1 MKRRTFLKNTAGV
14 AAFSPLAQGQANGVR
29 AQASSST
36 RPNVVLIVCDDLG
49 HGDLNCYGSQN
60 QTPNLDALA
69 EEGVLFRHF
78 YSGNPVCSPS
88 RAAIL
93 TGRYGVRSGV
103 NTVFWPTDTG
113 GLATDEVTIAQMLKP
128 AGYKTMCVGKWHLGL
143 PLQYLPTSRG
153 FDHYYGI
160 PYSNDMTP
168 LILMQDTTV
177 IENPVNLTTLTQRY
191 TAQAVNF
198 IDNSAAAPFFLYMAH
213 TFPHIPLACSTSF
226 AGKSGMGLYGDVIQE
241 IDWSVGQVLQ
251 ALATNG
257 VDQNT
262 LVMFTSDHGPW
273 YQGSPGGLRGRKGDT
288 FDGGM
293 RTPFI
298 ARFPGRIPAIG
309 APRSDTRTPP
319 SRTAPPSRTV
329 DRMATALDLLPTI
342 AGFVGVPLPPNPMDG
357 VDIGPL
363 LRGQLTTLSRPA
375 FFFFNN
381 WDLQCARVGPWK
393 LHVSRGNVPAYTATP
408 AVGYFNLRLINPELY
423 NIEDDPDESEDVSAQ
438 NPAIVAQIQ
447 QEIAQALPSFP
458 GAVQNAWATT
468 QSIPVYPNEPGSYP
482 TPIPPS

>member
-14 AAFSPLAQGQANGVR
+14 AALSPIATGQANQVR
-29 AQASSST
+29 AQANSST
-36 RPNVVLIVCDDLG
+36 RPNIVLIVCDDLG

-60 QTPNLDALA
+60 QTPNVDALA
-69 EEGVLFRHF
+69 EEGVLFRQF

-113 GLATDEVTIAQMLKP
+113 GLATNEVTIAQMLKP
-128 AGYKTMCVGKWHLGL
+128 AGYKTMCVGKWHLGR
-143 PLQYLPTSRG
+143 PPQYLPTSRG

-168 LILMQDTTV
+168 SILMQDTTV
-177 IENPVNLTTLTQRY
+177 IETPVNLTTLTQRY
-191 TAQAVNF
+191 TTQAVNF
-198 IDNSAAAPFFLYMAH
+198 INNSAKAPFFLYMAH

-226 AGKSGMGLYGDVIQE
+226 AGKSGRGLYGDVIQE

-251 ALATNG
+251 ALAASSL
-257 VDQNT
+257 DQNT

-273 YQGSPGGLRGRKGDT
+273 FQGSPGGLRGRKGDT

-298 ARFPGRIPAIG
+298 ARFPGRIAAG
-309 APRSDTRTPP
+309 ASPRDNTRTPR
-319 SRTAPPSRTV
+319 RTMET
-329 DRMATALDLLPTI
+329 MATALDLLPTI
-342 AGFVGVPLPPNPMDG
+342 AGFAGVALPRNPLDG

-363 LRGQLTTLSRPA
+363 LRGQVTTVSRPP

-408 AVGYFNLRLINPELY
+408 AVGYHNLRLINPELY
-423 NIEDDPDESEDVSAQ
+423 NIDDDPDESEDVSKQ
-438 NPAIVAQIQ
+438 NTAIVAQIQ
-447 QEIAQALPSFP
+447 QEIARALQSFP
-458 GAVQNAWATT
+458 TNVQRAWATT
-468 QSIPVYPNEPGSYP
+468 QRIRVYPNEPGSYP
-482 TPIPPS
+482 TPITSS

>member
-14 AAFSPLAQGQANGVR
+14 AALSPIATGQANQVR
-29 AQASSST
+29 AQANSST
-36 RPNVVLIVCDDLG
+36 RPNIVLIVCDDLG

-60 QTPNLDALA
+60 QTPNVDALA
-69 EEGVLFRHF
+69 EEGVLFRQF

-113 GLATDEVTIAQMLKP
+113 GLATNEVTIAQMLKP
-128 AGYKTMCVGKWHLGL
+128 AGYKTMCVGKWHLGR
-143 PLQYLPTSRG
+143 PPQYLPTSRG

-168 LILMQDTTV
+168 SILMQDTTV
-177 IENPVNLTTLTQRY
+177 IETPVNLTTLTQRY
-191 TAQAVNF
+191 TTQAVNF
-198 IDNSAAAPFFLYMAH
+198 INNSAKAPFFLYMAH

-226 AGKSGMGLYGDVIQE
+226 ADKSGRGLYGDVIQE

-251 ALATNG
+251 ALAANSL
-257 VDQNT
+257 DQNT

-273 YQGSPGGLRGRKGDT
+273 FQGSPGGLRGRKGDT

-298 ARFPGRIPAIG
+298 ARFPGRIPVG
-309 APRSDTRTPP
+309 ASPRDNTRTP
-319 SRTAPPSRTV
+319 RRTV
-329 DRMATALDLLPTI
+329 EAMATALDLLPTI
-342 AGFVGVPLPPNPMDG
+342 AGFAGVALPRNPLDG

-363 LRGQLTTLSRPA
+363 LRGQVTTVSRPP

-408 AVGYFNLRLINPELY
+408 AVGYHNLRLINPELY
-423 NIEDDPDESEDVSAQ
+423 NIDDDPDESEDVSKQ
-438 NPAIVAQIQ
+438 NTAIVAQIQ
-447 QEIAQALPSFP
+447 QEIARALQSFP
-458 GAVQNAWATT
+458 TNVQRAWATT
-468 QSIPVYPNEPGSYP
+468 QRIRVYPNEPGSYP
-482 TPIPPS
+482 TPITSS

>member
-14 AAFSPLAQGQANGVR
+14 AALSPIATGQANQVR
-29 AQASSST
+29 AQANSST
-36 RPNVVLIVCDDLG
+36 RPNIVLIVCDDLG

-60 QTPNLDALA
+60 QTPNVDALA
-69 EEGVLFRHF
+69 EEGVLFRQF

-113 GLATDEVTIAQMLKP
+113 GLATNEVTIAQMLKP
-128 AGYKTMCVGKWHLGL
+128 AGYKTMCVGKWHLGR
-143 PLQYLPTSRG
+143 PPQYLPTSRG

-168 LILMQDTTV
+168 SILMQDTTV
-177 IENPVNLTTLTQRY
+177 IETPVNLTTLTQRY
-191 TAQAVNF
+191 TTQAVNF
-198 IDNSAAAPFFLYMAH
+198 INNSARAPFFLYMAH

-226 AGKSGMGLYGDVIQE
+226 AGKSGRGLYGDVIQE

-251 ALATNG
+251 ALAANSL
-257 VDQNT
+257 DQNT

-273 YQGSPGGLRGRKGDT
+273 FQGSPGGLRGRKGDT

-298 ARFPGRIPAIG
+298 ARFPGRIAAG
-309 APRSDTRTPP
+309 ASPRDNTRTPR
-319 SRTAPPSRTV
+319 RTMET
-329 DRMATALDLLPTI
+329 MATALDLLPTI
-342 AGFVGVPLPPNPMDG
+342 AGFAGVALPRNPLDG

-363 LRGQLTTLSRPA
+363 LRGQVTTVSRPP

-408 AVGYFNLRLINPELY
+408 AVGYHNLRLINPELY
-423 NIEDDPDESEDVSAQ
+423 NIDDDPDESEDVSKQ
-438 NPAIVAQIQ
+438 NTAIVAQIQ
-447 QEIAQALPSFP
+447 QEIARALQSFP
-458 GAVQNAWATT
+458 TNVQRAWATT
-468 QSIPVYPNEPGSYP
+468 QRIRVYPNEPGSYP
-482 TPIPPS
+482 TPITSS

>member
-1 MKRRTFLKNTAGV
+1 MKRRTFLKSTAGV
-14 AAFSPLAQGQANGVR
+14 AALSPIATGQAYQVR
-29 AQASSST
+29 AQANSSKP
-36 RPNVVLIVCDDLG
+36 PNIVLIVCDDLG

-60 QTPNLDALA
+60 QTPNVDALA
-69 EEGVLFRHF
+69 EEGVLFRQF

-103 NTVFWPTDTG
+103 NTVFWPTDSG
-113 GLATDEVTIAQMLKP
+113 GLATNEVTIAQMLKP

-143 PLQYLPTSRG
+143 PPQYLPTSRG

-168 LILMQDTTV
+168 SILMQDTAV
-177 IENPVNLTTLTQRY
+177 IETPVNLTTLTRRY
-191 TAQAVNF
+191 TTQSVNF
-198 IDNSAAAPFFLYMAH
+198 INNSAGAPFFLYMAH
-213 TFPHIPLACSTSF
+213 TFPHIPLVCSASF
-226 AGKSGMGLYGDVIQE
+226 AGKSGKGLYGDVVQE

-251 ALATNG
+251 ALAANG
-257 VDQNT
+257 LDQTT

-298 ARFPGRIPAIG
+298 ARFPGHIPTG
-309 APRSDTRTPP
+309 ASPRDNPRTPN
-319 SRTAPPSRTV
+319 RTSPRIRTV
-329 DRMATALDLLPTI
+329 EAMATALDLLPTI
-342 AGFVGVPLPPNPMDG
+342 AGFAGVPLPPNPLDG
-357 VDIGPL
+357 VDIGSL
-363 LRGQLTTLSRPA
+363 LRGQLSTVSRPP

-408 AVGYFNLRLINPELY
+408 AVGYYNLRLINPELY
-423 NIEDDPDESEDVSAQ
+423 NIDDDPDESEDVSKQ

-458 GAVQNAWATT
+458 TNVQNAWTTT
-468 QSIPVYPNEPGSYP
+468 QNIPVYPNEPGSYP
-482 TPIPPS
+482 TPITSS